1 MSKIIFLN
9 NPSIVYDGDFSQIG
23 LNQVRLVFDSEIP
36 SNSDL
41 LSGFDLINEYN
52 GFIQTNRED
61 YNYIYRRYEDNP
73 LIVEL
78 CNDGIEYTEPVITI
92 PEPEPTYD
100 EVLEQK
106 ISELSSACQNAIEE
120 GLDINGLHYSY
131 APEDQRN
138 LTDIINTVKITG
150 LPLGYHA
157 DGENCT
163 EYTAEELM
171 NIYIQLAMNKYC
183 QTTYFN
189 QAREYLKSLEI
200 TDENKNIVLSY
211 SYGTPLT
218 DSYLDTYNRMVS
230 LYNNQIQAITSI
242 T

>member
-9 NPSIVYDGDFSQIG
+9 NPLIIYDGNFYQIG
-23 LNQVRLVFDSEIP
+23 LNQVRLVFESEIP
-36 SNSDL
+36 STSDL
-41 LSGFDLINEYN
+41 LSGFNLVNEYN
-52 GFIQTNRED
+52 GFIQTKRED
-61 YNYIYRRYEDNP
+61 YKYIYRTYEDNP

-78 CNDGIEYTEPVITI
+78 CNDGIEYTEPVII
-92 PEPEPTYD
+92 PELYEPTFS

-106 ISELSSACQNAIEE
+106 ISELSSACQNAIED

-131 APEDQRN
+131 TFEDQQN

-171 NIYIQLAMNKYC
+171 NIYIQLSLNKYC
-183 QTTYFN
+183 QITYFN
-189 QAREYLKSLEI
+189 QARNFLKSLEI

-230 LYNNQIQAITSI
+230 LYNNQIQAIASI